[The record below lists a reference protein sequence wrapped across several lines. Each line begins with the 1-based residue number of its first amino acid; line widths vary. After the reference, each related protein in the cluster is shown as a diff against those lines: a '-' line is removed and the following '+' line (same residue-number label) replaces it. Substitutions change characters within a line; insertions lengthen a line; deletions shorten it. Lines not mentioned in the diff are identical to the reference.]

1 MTPVQ
6 RSSSSDRRG
15 RGQVLV
21 VTALAMTVLIGVTAF
36 AIDISAAYLT
46 QRWERS
52 VADAAALA
60 GGQDLQKPGTRAL
73 PATTDYTRARTHAM
87 EVAATM
93 LGATSPPSAPSCWT
107 SAGCALPGTEY
118 EVAIQTNPSPS
129 CVDCDPLRAIQ
140 VSVRRP
146 SFGLIFGP
154 VLGQNQWTVS
164 STSVAGVVH
173 PRRYGIVVL
182 RPPKPRSNGSD
193 ANVKNIDLTGGSVV
207 KVISGDV
214 GTNTNMN
221 YSGGGPSPSRM
232 ELGAGYAAY
241 HYGSV
246 KAWAG
251 DPRGIQ
257 LTTLIQ
263 DPNYTIPTRISGTTP
278 AYDSLAEAKGTD
290 HDTRCPA
297 AKATV
302 PTQYTNGG
310 GAPVFSMPDDKV
322 HCLRAGIY
330 NFVPSNTNLHEVF
343 LLEPGVYF
351 LDRGLTNTRALIGG
365 WLAGQPGV
373 ALVFLEAR
381 NQNGGVPG
389 QLQANNSEVFALNF
403 GTAYKNSGGT
413 QASAAIGPDGL
424 PVQTSGPTPALR
436 TLMTLMVVPD
446 PGCYVALVEPGTCNA
461 SENKTLSLPGGGE
474 LWVAGVQYAPTD
486 NIVITGNSASEGIVG
501 QIIAWTITFNSSFL
515 NLQAAAAETN
525 GVLRLD
531 PACSPTQD
539 APPVCNP

>member
-1 MTPVQ
+1 MNLLSNFAD
-6 RSSSSDRRG
+6 RSHR

-21 VTALAMTVLIGVTAF
+21 ITALAMTVLLGMTAL
-36 AIDISAAYLT
+36 AIDVSSAYVT

-73 PATTDYTRARTHAM
+73 PDPADYTKARNHAM
-87 EVAATM
+87 EVAARM
-93 LGATSPPSAPSCWT
+93 LEATSTPSSASCWT
-107 SAGCALPGTEY
+107 SVGCALPGTDY

-129 CVDCDPLRAIQ
+129 CIDCDPLRAIQ
-140 VSVRRP
+140 VSIRKP
-146 SFGLIFGP
+146 SFGLTFGRI
-154 VLGQNQWTVS
+154 LGQREWTVS

-182 RPPKPRSNGSD
+182 RPPKPRANGSD

-246 KAWAG
+246 KAWPG

-263 DPNYTIPTRISGTTP
+263 DPNYTIPTRINGSTP
-278 AYDSLAEAKGTD
+278 EYNSLAEAKGAD
-290 HDTRCPA
+290 HPTRCPSV
-297 AKATV
+297 KGTV
-302 PTQYTNGG
+302 PPQYTNGG
-310 GAPVFSMPDDKV
+310 GAPIFSMPDDKV

-330 NFVPSNTNLHEVF
+330 NFIPSNTNLDEVF

-351 LDRGLTNTRALIGG
+351 LDRGMTNTRALVGG
-365 WLAGQPGV
+365 WMAGQPGV
-373 ALVFLEAR
+373 ALVFLEAN
-381 NQNGGVPG
+381 NQNGSVPG

-403 GTAYKNSGGT
+403 GSAYKNPGGV
-413 QASAAIGPDGL
+413 QAAAAIGPNGQ
-424 PVQTSGPTPALR
+424 PVQTSSPNPALR
-436 TLMTLMVVPD
+436 SLMTLMVVPD
-446 PGCYVALVEPGTCNA
+446 PGCYVALTEPGTCIA
-461 SENKTLSLPGGGE
+461 SQNKTLSLPGGGE

-486 NIVITGNSASEGIVG
+486 NIVVTGNSTSEGVVG
-501 QIIAWTITFNSSFL
+501 QIVAWTITFNSSFL
-515 NLQAAAAETN
+515 NLQAASAETN

-539 APPVCNP
+539 SPPDCNP